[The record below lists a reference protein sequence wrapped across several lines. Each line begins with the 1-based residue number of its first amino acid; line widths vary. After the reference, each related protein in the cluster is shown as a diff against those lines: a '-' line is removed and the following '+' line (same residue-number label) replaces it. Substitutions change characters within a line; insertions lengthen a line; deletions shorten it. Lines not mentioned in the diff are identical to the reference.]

1 MAADSEPKKII
12 IDTDPGIDDA
22 MAIFLALQ
30 SPEIQVIAL
39 TTIYGNVYTTLATR
53 NALHL
58 LEVAGRTDIPVVEGS
73 HVTLTKGTKLRI
85 ADFVHGADGLGNQ
98 NFPPPKGK
106 PLEESAAAFLVHQA
120 KANPGKVT
128 VVALGPLTNIALAI
142 QLDPEFAKNIGQIIL
157 LGGAFAVNGN
167 VNPAAEANIFGD
179 PDAADVVFTS
189 GADVLAVG
197 INVTH
202 QVVLTGVYLHD
213 PTALL
218 AAVDPSLETAKRI
231 DKLLMVLILRSLH
244 PNYDHVRDHILSS
257 EQMRSMNSLITRLL
271 RVPTITKGDGIAVEN
286 FVMRKKRGIRGMSRN
301 GKGGCGKLIC
311 SHCGKGHL
319 QNRCYDLIGWPDKT
333 ANTSS
338 SDIPSNGMTGSQ
350 FISDEEY
357 QEFLRLKS
365 NNHAQSVASPSV
377 STACISHSMGSQVSW
392 IIDLGASDHIS
403 GGNDSVFSSISSPKF
418 PYFISLTN
426 GSKM

>member
-1 MAADSEPKKII
+1 MAPDAEPKKII

-22 MAIFLALQ
+22 MAIFLALR
-30 SPEIQVIAL
+30 SPEIQVIGL

-58 LEVAGRTDIPVVEGS
+58 LEVAERTDIPVAEGSHVTLTLEVAERTDIPVAEGS

-106 PLEESAAAFLVHQA
+106 PVEESAAAFLVHQA

-142 QLDPEFAKNIGQIIL
+142 QLDPDFTKNIGQIVL

-202 QVVLTGVYLHD
+202 QVVLTSSDREKLASSNGKFAQYLTKILDVYFSYHHEAYNTKGVYLHD

-218 AAVDPSLETAKRI
+218 AAIDPSLVTCMEGT
-231 DKLLMVLILRSLH
+231 
-244 PNYDHVRDHILSS
+244 VRVQTSG
-257 EQMRSMNSLITRLL
+257 ITRGLTIL
-271 RVPTITKGDGIAVEN
+271 YNKQKRFGEITEWSNKPTVKVAVTVDAPKVVKL
-286 FVMRKKRGIRGMSRN
+286 VM
-301 GKGGCGKLIC
+301 
-311 SHCGKGHL
+311 
-319 QNRCYDLIGWPDKT
+319 D
-333 ANTSS
+333 
-338 SDIPSNGMTGSQ
+338 
-350 FISDEEY
+350 
-357 QEFLRLKS
+357 RL
-365 NNHAQSVASPSV
+365 
-377 STACISHSMGSQVSW
+377 M
-392 IIDLGASDHIS
+392 
-403 GGNDSVFSSISSPKF
+403 DS
-418 PYFISLTN
+418 
-426 GSKM
+426 